1 MESLVSV
8 IIPIYNV
15 ADYMDAAIHSVCSQD
30 YKNLEIILVDDG
42 SEDGAGGKCDA
53 WLGRD
58 PRIRV
63 IHKENGGLSSARNA
77 GLDAAGGKYI
87 YFLDGDDTI
96 EEKLIS
102 TAVGYMEQGEDVVF
116 FRYFLISSDGTKIP
130 ARYEAGRYTLDTD
143 EKRARFL
150 TDYILAGRLDW
161 AAWDKLYRR
170 ELIEKYNL
178 RFADNN
184 IIFAEDLCFCLCYCT
199 HAVNI
204 LSVDEFLYNYIQRPH
219 SIMAEQSARLNAGR
233 MNELAKQFWFFVNRY
248 TDCDAVKERFPLI
261 YFMIM
266 DNVLTRARNTMTVSS
281 FEFRKRVYADV
292 RDRAFMR
299 LWTGRFLK
307 MKKELYTIYPEST
320 AALKISFAAFL
331 YDGNYILFRL
341 RNKRALFFE
350 KQKSKRKK

>member
-143 EKRARFL
+143 EKRACFL

-199 HAVNI
+199 HAVNM
-204 LSVDEFLYNYIQRPH
+204 P
-219 SIMAEQSARLNAGR
+219 
-233 MNELAKQFWFFVNRY
+233 
-248 TDCDAVKERFPLI
+248 
-261 YFMIM
+261 
-266 DNVLTRARNTMTVSS
+266 
-281 FEFRKRVYADV
+281 DV
-292 RDRAFMR
+292 
-299 LWTGRFLK
+299 
-307 MKKELYTIYPEST
+307 
-320 AALKISFAAFL
+320 
-331 YDGNYILFRL
+331 
-341 RNKRALFFE
+341 
-350 KQKSKRKK
+350 